1 MPWVSIIIWLI
12 SFLMSKSSG
21 ASNGKAAL
29 TATAAGVAA
38 YYTVDPANKDN
49 VLGVTYGDKTETGST
64 SETSGDAAQTS
75 GLASVGKTAVSEAG
89 STLRSWG
96 PKGTLGVVA
105 GVAAASS
112 LSSSPTKWWPWIA
125 GGAAIY
131 FINRRKRGSSEN

>member
-1 MPWVSIIIWLI
+1 MPWVSIAIWII

-29 TATAAGVAA
+29 TATAAGVAT

-64 SETSGDAAQTS
+64 SETSGDSAQTS
-75 GLASVGKTAVSEAG
+75 GLSSIGKTAVSEVG

-96 PKGTLGVVA
+96 PTGTVGVVA
-105 GVAAASS
+105 GAAAASS
-112 LSSSPTKWWPWIA
+112 LSSSLSKWWPWIA

-131 FINRRKRGSSEN
+131 FLSKKEKAWQ